1 MKRLIIILLM
11 CIPLIADA
19 QNTMSVLNR
28 LHQVNKGETLY
39 GIAQQY
45 NITEQDLLLAN
56 PEIKKKKKLKKG
68 IYLTIPQSKAAT
80 QGKDAMAEAAS
91 KRKPS
96 VLKVGVI
103 LPFVEKSERAKK
115 MIEFYRGFLMA
126 ADSVKREGR
135 NLEIYAYSSG
145 STEADIMEVLGK
157 PEIAQLDILF
167 GPVDEQQLP
176 ATITICKNNNTRL
189 VLPFVNGQS
198 TTGNPHLY
206 IACPNNAVA
215 ITEATGLVTRAHGD
229 KNFIILKSNTDNNKG
244 ALFTQTLSDML
255 SKNGNI
261 VRVLNINGDDS
272 SYEAAMNQFKD
283 NIIVPDNTSIK
294 TLNILISKLD
304 TFRQKHPNY
313 NISLLGYPEWQTY
326 TDKLLNSFFTFDT
339 YIYSPYY
346 YNALASNTKYFEQA
360 YTRNFGKPMAIN
372 YPRYAMMGFD
382 LAIYFM
388 HEMLT
393 SDPIGQQAPYQNMYK
408 FVQDTENSGYSNR
421 FIQLIHHTKTK
432 QIELIR

>member
-19 QNTMSVLNR
+19 QNAMSVLNR

-39 GIAQQY
+39 EIAKQY

-56 PEIKKKKKLKKG
+56 PEIKKNKKLKKG
-68 IYLTIPQSKAAT
+68 IYLTIPQAKAA
-80 QGKDAMAEAAS
+80 QGEAATAAATGKQALS
-91 KRKPS
+91 T
-96 VLKVGVI
+96 LKVGVI
-103 LPFVEKSERAKK
+103 LPFVERSERARK
-115 MIEFYRGFLMA
+115 MIEFYQGFLMA
-126 ADSVKREGR
+126 ADSIKKEGK
-135 NLEIYAYSSG
+135 NLEIYAFSSG

-157 PEIAQLDILF
+157 PEIAQLDVLF

-176 ATITICKNNNTRL
+176 ATITICKQNNTRL

-198 TTGNPHLY
+198 TAGNPHLY
-206 IACPNNAVA
+206 MACPNNAVTIA
-215 ITEATGLVTRAHGD
+215 EAAGLVTKAYTNR
-229 KNFIILKSNTDNNKG
+229 NFIILKSNTDNYKG
-244 ALFTQTLSDML
+244 SLFTQTLSDML
-255 SKNGNI
+255 GKNGNI
-261 VRVLNINGDDS
+261 VRLLNINSDES

-283 NIIVPDNTSIK
+283 NVIVPDNPNIK

-346 YNALASNTKYFEQA
+346 YNALAGNTKYFEQSF
-360 YTRNFGKPMAIN
+360 TRNFGKPMAVN

-382 LAIYFM
+382 LALYIM

-393 SDPIGQQAPYQNMYK
+393 GGFVGQQVPYQNMYK
-408 FVQDTENSGYSNR
+408 FVQEGENNGYSNR
-421 FIQLIHHTKTK
+421 FIQLIHFTKTK

>member
-1 MKRLIIILLM
+1 
-11 CIPLIADA
+11 
-19 QNTMSVLNR
+19 MSVLNR

-39 GIAQQY
+39 GIAKQY
-45 NITEQDLLLAN
+45 NVTEQDLLLAN
-56 PEIKKKKKLKKG
+56 PEIKKNKKLKKG
-68 IYLTIPQSKAAT
+68 IYLTIPQASTTPQGNAAT
-80 QGKDAMAEAAS
+80 ATDRQT
-91 KRKPS
+91 PS
-96 VLKVGVI
+96 TLKVGVI
-103 LPFVEKSERAKK
+103 LPLVEKSERARK
-115 MIEFYRGFLMA
+115 MIEFYQGFLMA
-126 ADSVKREGR
+126 ADSIKKEGKS
-135 NLEIYAYSSG
+135 LEIYAFSSG

-157 PEIAQLDILF
+157 PEIAQLDVLF

-176 ATITICKNNNTRL
+176 ATINICKQNNTRL

-206 IACPNNAVA
+206 MACPSNAVTIA
-215 ITEATGLVTRAHGD
+215 EAAGLVSNAYAN
-229 KNFIILKSNTDNNKG
+229 KNFIILKSNADNNKG
-244 ALFTQTLSDML
+244 TLFTQTLTDML
-255 SKNGNI
+255 GKKGNS
-261 VRVLNINGDDS
+261 VRILNINSDDF

-283 NIIVPDNTSIK
+283 NVIVPDNPGIK

-346 YNALASNTKYFEQA
+346 YNALAAKTRYFEQA
-360 YTRNFGKPMAIN
+360 FTKNFGKPMAMN

-382 LAIYFM
+382 LALYFM
-388 HEMLT
+388 HEMMT
-393 SDPIGQQAPYQNMYK
+393 GGPASQQAPYQNMYK
-408 FVQDTENSGYSNR
+408 FVQEAENSGYSNR
-421 FIQLIHHTKTK
+421 FIQLIHFTKTK

>member
-1 MKRLIIILLM
+1 MKRLIIILLV

-56 PEIKKKKKLKKG
+56 PEIKRKKKLKKG
-68 IYLTIPQSKAAT
+68 IYLTIPQPKAAT
-80 QGKDAMAEAAS
+80 QGESAMAEAAS
-91 KRKPS
+91 KRIPS
-96 VLKVGVI
+96 VLKIGVI
-103 LPFVEKSERAKK
+103 LPFVEKSERANK

-126 ADSVKREGR
+126 ADSVKKEGKS
-135 NLEIYAYSSG
+135 LEIYAYSSG
-145 STEADIMEVLGK
+145 TTEADIMEVLGK

-176 ATITICKNNNTRL
+176 ATINICKQNNTKL

-198 TTGNPHLY
+198 TIGNPNLY
-206 IACPNNAVA
+206 IACPNNAVT
-215 ITEATGLVTRAHGD
+215 ISEAAGLVTRAYGD

-244 ALFTQTLSDML
+244 TLFTRTLSDML
-255 SKNGNI
+255 SINGNI
-261 VRVLNINGDDS
+261 ARVLNINGDDS

-283 NIIVPDNTSIK
+283 NVIVPDNTNIK

-313 NISLLGYPEWQTY
+313 NISLLGYPEWQMY
-326 TDKLLNSFFTFDT
+326 TDKLLNSFFTFNT

-346 YNALASNTKYFEQA
+346 YNALAANTKYFEQA
-360 YTRNFGKPMAIN
+360 YTRNFGKPMTVN

-393 SDPIGQQAPYQNMYK
+393 SNPISQQAPYQNMYK
-408 FVQDTENSGYSNR
+408 FVQDAENSGYSNR
-421 FIQLIHHTKTK
+421 FIQLIHYTKTK

>member
-19 QNTMSVLNR
+19 QNAMSVLNR

-39 GIAQQY
+39 EIAKQY

-56 PEIKKKKKLKKG
+56 PEIKKNKKLKKG
-68 IYLTIPQSKAAT
+68 IYLTIPQPKAA
-80 QGKDAMAEAAS
+80 QGEAATAAATGKQALS
-91 KRKPS
+91 T
-96 VLKVGVI
+96 LKVGVI
-103 LPFVEKSERAKK
+103 LPFVERSERAKK
-115 MIEFYRGFLMA
+115 MIEFYQGFLMA
-126 ADSVKREGR
+126 ADSIKKEGK
-135 NLEIYAYSSG
+135 NLEIYAFSSG

-157 PEIAQLDILF
+157 PEIAQLDVLF

-176 ATITICKNNNTRL
+176 ATITICKQNNTRL

-198 TTGNPHLY
+198 TAGNPHLY
-206 IACPNNAVA
+206 MACPNNAVTIA
-215 ITEATGLVTRAHGD
+215 EAAGLVTKAYTNR
-229 KNFIILKSNTDNNKG
+229 NFIILKSNTDNYKG
-244 ALFTQTLSDML
+244 SLFTQTLSDML
-255 SKNGNI
+255 GKNGNI
-261 VRVLNINGDDS
+261 VRLLNINSDES

-283 NIIVPDNTSIK
+283 NVIVPDNPNIK

-346 YNALASNTKYFEQA
+346 YNALAGNTKYFEQSF
-360 YTRNFGKPMAIN
+360 TRNFGKPMAVN

-382 LAIYFM
+382 LALYIM

-393 SDPIGQQAPYQNMYK
+393 GGFVGQQVPYQNMYK
-408 FVQDTENSGYSNR
+408 FVQEGENNGYSNR
-421 FIQLIHHTKTK
+421 FIQLIHFTKTK

>member
-19 QNTMSVLNR
+19 QNAMSVLNR

-39 GIAQQY
+39 EIAKQY

-56 PEIKKKKKLKKG
+56 PEIKKNKKLKKG
-68 IYLTIPQSKAAT
+68 IYLTIPQAKVAQGEAAT
-80 QGKDAMAEAAS
+80 AAATGKQALS
-91 KRKPS
+91 T
-96 VLKVGVI
+96 LKVGVI
-103 LPFVEKSERAKK
+103 LPFVERSERARK
-115 MIEFYRGFLMA
+115 MIEFYQGFLMA
-126 ADSVKREGR
+126 ADSIKKEGK
-135 NLEIYAYSSG
+135 NLEIYAFSSG

-157 PEIAQLDILF
+157 PEIAQLDVLF

-176 ATITICKNNNTRL
+176 ATITICKQNNTRL

-198 TTGNPHLY
+198 TAGNPHLY
-206 IACPNNAVA
+206 MACPNNAVTIA
-215 ITEATGLVTRAHGD
+215 EAAGLVTKAYTNR
-229 KNFIILKSNTDNNKG
+229 NFIILKSNTDNYKG
-244 ALFTQTLSDML
+244 SLFTQTLSDML
-255 SKNGNI
+255 GKNGNI
-261 VRVLNINGDDS
+261 VRLLNINSDES

-283 NIIVPDNTSIK
+283 NVIVPDNPNIK

-346 YNALASNTKYFEQA
+346 YNALAGNTKYFEQTF
-360 YTRNFGKPMAIN
+360 TRNFGKPMAVN

-382 LAIYFM
+382 LALYIM

-393 SDPIGQQAPYQNMYK
+393 GGFVGQQVPYQNMYK
-408 FVQDTENSGYSNR
+408 FVQEGENNGYSNR
-421 FIQLIHHTKTK
+421 FIQLIHFTKTK

>member
-19 QNTMSVLNR
+19 QNAMSVLNR

-39 GIAQQY
+39 EIAKQY

-56 PEIKKKKKLKKG
+56 PEIKKNKKLKKG
-68 IYLTIPQSKAAT
+68 IYLTIPQAKVAQGEAAT
-80 QGKDAMAEAAS
+80 AAATGKQALS
-91 KRKPS
+91 T
-96 VLKVGVI
+96 LKVGVI
-103 LPFVEKSERAKK
+103 LPFVERSERAKK
-115 MIEFYRGFLMA
+115 MIEFYQGFLMA
-126 ADSVKREGR
+126 ADSIKKEGK
-135 NLEIYAYSSG
+135 NLEIYAFSSG

-157 PEIAQLDILF
+157 PEIAQLDVLF

-176 ATITICKNNNTRL
+176 PTITICKQNNTRL

-198 TTGNPHLY
+198 TAGNPHLY
-206 IACPNNAVA
+206 MACPNNAVTIA
-215 ITEATGLVTRAHGD
+215 EAAGLVTKAYTNR
-229 KNFIILKSNTDNNKG
+229 NFIILKSNTDNYKG
-244 ALFTQTLSDML
+244 SLFTQTLSDML
-255 SKNGNI
+255 GKNGNI
-261 VRVLNINGDDS
+261 VRLLNINSDES

-283 NIIVPDNTSIK
+283 NVIVPDNPNIK

-346 YNALASNTKYFEQA
+346 YNALAGNTKYFEQTF
-360 YTRNFGKPMAIN
+360 TRNFGKPMAVN

-382 LAIYFM
+382 LALYIM

-393 SDPIGQQAPYQNMYK
+393 GGFVGQQVPYQNMYK
-408 FVQDTENSGYSNR
+408 FVQEGENNGYSNR
-421 FIQLIHHTKTK
+421 FIQLIHFTKTK